1 MMDHQEYLTI
11 KEFAELAGVST
22 QSVYKRLATSLQPYV
37 KEVANQRMLNM
48 QALQDVY
55 GIEVG
60 NSCKPKRQE
69 VVNGCQPDN
78 SEEKAYHE
86 EQIKSLTD
94 RVHELEIRLGEKE
107 SLIKEKDAHIED
119 LRSQVDHL
127 KKEVELLHEDLQIEK
142 KSNLLLLAQK
152 NEEMEVLEDQ
162 KKEPWWCRWF
172 K

>member
-1 MMDHQEYLTI
+1 MNQKEYLTI
-11 KEFAELAGVST
+11 KEFAEVAGVST

-37 KEVANQRMLNM
+37 KEVANQRMLNIR
-48 QALQDVY
+48 ALQDVY

-69 VVNGCQPDN
+69 VVNGCQPND
-78 SEEKAYHE
+78 EEKAYHE
-86 EQIKSLTD
+86 ERIRELMD
-94 RVHELEIRLGEKE
+94 RIHELEIRLGEKE
-107 SLIKEKDAHIED
+107 SLIKEKDSRIED

-142 KSNLLLLAQK
+142 KSNLLLLAKK
-152 NEEMEVLEDQ
+152 NEEIAILEDQ
-162 KKEPWWCRWF
+162 KKEPWWRRWF